1 MKFRNYIG
9 IALSLIFCAFSYPI
23 QGQEVLDGIVA
34 VVGDKIILRTEL
46 LQTTQGFALQM
57 GINPVNQPEE
67 LEKLK
72 KDVLQ
77 NLINE
82 KVLLLKAKEDTITVE
97 DQQVET
103 ALDARI
109 DNLVKQLGSKEKV
122 EAYFGIPIKKIK
134 RDYRDDVR
142 EQLTIQTLQQEKLK
156 EVQISRR
163 ETEIFFAAM
172 KDSLPKKRP
181 LVKLRHILFQV
192 VPGEGAKNEA
202 LARIREIQNS
212 LLNGA
217 DFEEMARLY
226 SEDPGTA
233 SKGGNLGF
241 VERGT
246 LFQEFEEAA
255 FKLEP
260 GEISDIVETSIG
272 FHLIQM
278 IERRGDKINV
288 RHILIRLS
296 TGKSDE
302 TAAYDRAIEIRNR
315 ALADEDFGELAKT
328 YSDDESSKE
337 EGGDLGWLPVEEL
350 QIEAFKNVVDSLKE
364 GEISMPFKTQ
374 FGFHIVKLE
383 GRQEE
388 REISLDNDYEQIRE
402 WALNAKRQKVLNA
415 WVEELKKDMYIEIKE
430 DLL

>member
-1 MKFRNYIG
+1 MKFRNYTG
-9 IALSLIFCAFSYPI
+9 IALFIFYCSFSYPV
-23 QGQEVLDGIVA
+23 QGQEVLDGVVA
-34 VVGDKIILRTEL
+34 IVGDQIILRTEL

-57 GINPVNQPEE
+57 GINPVKQVEE
-67 LEKLK
+67 MEKLK

-103 ALDARI
+103 ALEARI
-109 DNLVKQLGSKEKV
+109 DNLVQQLGSKEKV

-134 RDYRDDVR
+134 RDYREDVR
-142 EQLTIQTLQQEKLK
+142 EQLIIQTLQQEKLK

-163 ETEIFFAAM
+163 ETEAFFTTM

-181 LVKLRHILFQV
+181 LVRLRHILLQI
-192 VPGEGAKNEA
+192 VPGESARNAA
-202 LARIREIQNS
+202 LSRIQEIRNR

-217 DFEEMARLY
+217 DFQEMAKLY

-255 FKLEP
+255 FQLEP

-288 RHILIRLS
+288 RHILIRLG
-296 TGKSDE
+296 TGESDE
-302 TAAYDRAIEIRNR
+302 KATYDKAIEIRNR
-315 ALADEDFGELAKT
+315 ALAGEDFGELAKA
-328 YSDDESSKE
+328 YSDDQSTKE

-350 QIEAFKNVVDSLKE
+350 QIEAFKNVVDTLKE

-388 REISLDNDYEQIRE
+388 RKISLDNDYEQIRE
-402 WALNAKRQKVLNA
+402 WALNAKRQKVLND
-415 WVEELKKDMYIEIKE
+415 WVEELKKEIYIEIKE
-430 DLL
+430 DIL